1 MDNKQKL
8 YFLNILLLFFIL
20 LVIGDNILAKDNEMQ
35 DFVVAKVNNVVITNS
50 EINSRIRYVVKTT
63 KISFSNNFE
72 QKLLRLQVIDKMI
85 EEELIRQDAKK
96 LNITVLDEEINNALQ
111 IIASQSKK
119 NIAQFKF
126 FLKENNISLVDF
138 LEYLEAEVLWSKIS
152 DENFKSKIKVID
164 LEIEEFFEQAKA
176 KTDNRKFLLAEIV
189 INKSMNINNVENNA
203 LEFASKI
210 SLDLNNGAN
219 FNELVRQFSVAVNS
233 QNNGEIGWVS
243 QGDIDAKI
251 YQAISNLAKNSSSKP
266 ILFGDGYHIF
276 KVLDIKL
283 EKRVNDKNVDFA
295 RNFIFR
301 RKLQNYGKGYLMEIR
316 KKSFI
321 EIIE

>member
-8 YFLNILLLFFIL
+8 YFLNIFLLFFIISI
-20 LVIGDNILAKDNEMQ
+20 IGDNIMAKDNEMQ

-119 NIAQFKF
+119 NVAQFKF

-189 INKSMNINNVENNA
+189 INKSMNINNAENNA

-233 QNNGEIGWVS
+233 QNNGEIGWVN

-251 YQAISNLAKNSSSKP
+251 YQAISNLDKNSSSKP

>member
-8 YFLNILLLFFIL
+8 YFFNIFLLFFIL

-283 EKRVNDKNVDFA
+283 EKRANDKNVDFA

>member
-8 YFLNILLLFFIL
+8 YFLNIFLLFFIL
-20 LVIGDNILAKDNEMQ
+20 LVIGDNIMAKDNEMQ

-189 INKSMNINNVENNA
+189 INKSMNINNAENND

-210 SLDLNNGAN
+210 SQDLNNGAN

>member
-8 YFLNILLLFFIL
+8 YFLNIFLLFFIL

-189 INKSMNINNVENNA
+189 INKSMNINNAENNA

-210 SLDLNNGAN
+210 SQDLNNGAN

-251 YQAISNLAKNSSSKP
+251 YQAISNLAKNFSSKP

>member
-1 MDNKQKL
+1 MDNKQKI
-8 YFLNILLLFFIL
+8 YFLNIFLLFFIL
-20 LVIGDNILAKDNEMQ
+20 LVIGDNIMAKDNEMQ

-72 QKLLRLQVIDKMI
+72 QKLLRLQVIDKLI

-189 INKSMNINNVENNA
+189 INKSMNINNAENNA

-210 SLDLNNGAN
+210 SQDLNNGAN

>member
-8 YFLNILLLFFIL
+8 YFLNIFLLFFIL

-189 INKSMNINNVENNA
+189 INKSMNINNAENNA

-210 SLDLNNGAN
+210 SQDLNNGAN

>member
-8 YFLNILLLFFIL
+8 YFLNIFLLFFIL

-189 INKSMNINNVENNA
+189 INKSMNINNAENNA

-210 SLDLNNGAN
+210 SQDLNTGAN